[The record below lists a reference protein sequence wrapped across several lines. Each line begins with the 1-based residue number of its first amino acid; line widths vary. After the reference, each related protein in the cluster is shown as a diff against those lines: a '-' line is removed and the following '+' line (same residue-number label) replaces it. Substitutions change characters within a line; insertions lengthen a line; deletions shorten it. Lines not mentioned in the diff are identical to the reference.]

1 MPQHSGSVRRKERY
15 SVDIGDLHS
24 LCESNYVRLLRVFP
38 AYEKA
43 NATELVAGQLVLV
56 LEVTERTR
64 YTTLMRVTQRG
75 QHGIPAMDLDV
86 RLYHDASMAEVIAF
100 QRHRHLRGR
109 YAYPNP
115 NMYQRDEKIQQN
127 RYLAEL
133 LELCLAQGRLN
144 AEVSGWVGHD
154 G

>member
-1 MPQHSGSVRRKERY
+1 MTGLQIIVLAVVQGLTEFLPISSSG
-15 SVDIGDLHS
+15 H
-24 LCESNYVRLLRVFP
+24 
-38 AYEKA
+38 
-43 NATELVAGQLVLV
+43 LVLV

-64 YTTLMRVTQRG
+64 YTTLLRVTQRG

-86 RLYHDASMAEVIAF
+86 RLYHDASMAEIVAF
-100 QRHRHLRGR
+100 QRHRHLQGR

-144 AEVSGWVGHD
+144 GEVSSWVEHD
-154 G
+154 H